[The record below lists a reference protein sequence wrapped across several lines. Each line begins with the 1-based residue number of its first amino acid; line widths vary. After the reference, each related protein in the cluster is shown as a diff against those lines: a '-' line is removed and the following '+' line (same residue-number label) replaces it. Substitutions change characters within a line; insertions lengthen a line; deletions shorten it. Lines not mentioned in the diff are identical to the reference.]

1 MSGSNPNWQFGYVPP
16 PSEWNGWWATKADV
30 NNMVLSTLASGPSY
44 ANDAA
49 AADGGVPIGG
59 IYRNGNFVMIRLT

>member
-16 PSEWNGWWATKADV
+16 PSEWNSWWSTKADV
-30 NNMVLSTLASGPSY
+30 NNMVLATLASGPSY

-49 AADGGVPIGG
+49 AAAGGVPIGG
-59 IYRNGNFVMIRLT
+59 VYRNGNFVMIRLT